1 MASANSRI
9 GERDVRI
16 PALRAM
22 AAEPHGEIKTSK
34 LIGILEDEFDPAGE
48 DAAILDN
55 RRDTKFS
62 QIVRNLVSHQGTS
75 TNLFKRGLATYD
87 EANHTLRITDE
98 GRAFLAQLDDE

>member
-1 MASANSRI
+1 MTSANSRI
-9 GERDVRI
+9 SERDVRI

-22 AAEPHGEIKTSK
+22 AAAPHGEIKTSK
-34 LIGILEDEFDPAGE
+34 LIEILEDEFEPVGE

-75 TNLFKRGLATYD
+75 TSLFKRGLATYD
-87 EANHTLRITDE
+87 EASHTLRITDE
-98 GRAFLAQLDDE
+98 GHAFLAQLGGE